1 MRKLIVSNF
10 QTLDGYYEAANKTF
24 DRFFDYWHE
33 DYGANEAFD
42 EYNTELLRGAGTLLL
57 SGRTSF
63 LANKDCW
70 ASSHNT
76 PADIP
81 PGTAIRR
88 EFAALIAATDKV
100 VVSNT
105 IAPEDLAPWQDTT
118 RIVRGTDLY
127 TEIAALKAQPGG
139 PILVQLS
146 RQLWNDLLVHGLVDE
161 LHLTIFPV
169 IGGEG
174 IPLFT
179 GRPPVSLKLLSTRT
193 WAGSGNILA
202 VYQPILREPEPGYG
216 DPLPHGD
223 PN

>member
-10 QTLDGYYEAANKTF
+10 QTLDGYYEAADKTF
-24 DRFFDYWHE
+24 DRFFDYFHE
-33 DYGANEAFD
+33 DYGDNEAFD

-63 LANKDCW
+63 LANKDYW
-70 ASSHNT
+70 TSYPGT
-76 PADIP
+76 PGDTP

-88 EFAALIAATDKV
+88 EFAGLIAATEKV

-105 IAPEDLAPWQDTT
+105 IAPEDLAPWHGTT
-118 RIVRGTDLY
+118 RIVRGAELY
-127 TEIAALKAQPGG
+127 AEIAALKARPGG
-139 PILVQLS
+139 PVLVQLS
-146 RQLWNDLLVHGLVDE
+146 RQLWNDLLLHGLVDE

-169 IGGEG
+169 LAGGG

-179 GRPPVSLKLLSTRT
+179 GRPPVSLRLLSTRT

-202 VYQPILREPEPGYG
+202 IYQPFLRERVPEQA
-216 DPLPHGD
+216 
-223 PN
+223 

>member
-10 QTLDGYYEAANKTF
+10 LTLDGYYESANKTF

-63 LANKDCW
+63 LANKGYW
-70 ASSHNT
+70 TSYPNT
-76 PADIP
+76 PTDTP

-88 EFAALIAATDKV
+88 EFAELIRDTEKV

-118 RIVRGTDLY
+118 RIVRGAGLY
-127 TEIAALKAQPGG
+127 AEIAALKARPGR

-169 IGGEG
+169 IAGGG

-202 VYQPILREPEPGYG
+202 VYQPILGEPPPE
-216 DPLPHGD
+216 
-223 PN
+223 